1 MRTNSRGTCLAC
13 SPLLTKALMV
23 NSSTTYV
30 YKVWVQTSEQTYRF
44 RTCFRQHTFIK
55 FEYRLISRTSY
66 CPRLISLL
74 VVGGEKTSLG
84 GEYVGG
90 EIVPW
95 WRVRW
100 WRVCLVARWLDTV
113 RTLIALDIFLS
124 HFIDN
129 QPSDPCGSW
138 CQGKRQRR
146 KNSSSFCCRVCID
159 KSFTDFIRN

>member
-1 MRTNSRGTCLAC
+1 MWRLLKEPFLATWKG
-13 SPLLTKALMV
+13 PKDATRARWLLKEPFFDVPGSA
-23 NSSTTYV
+23 S
-30 YKVWVQTSEQTYRF
+30 
-44 RTCFRQHTFIK
+44 K

-100 WRVCLVARWLDTV
+100 WRVCLVAR
-113 RTLIALDIFLS
+113 
-124 HFIDN
+124 
-129 QPSDPCGSW
+129 
-138 CQGKRQRR
+138 
-146 KNSSSFCCRVCID
+146 
-159 KSFTDFIRN
+159 

>member
-1 MRTNSRGTCLAC
+1 MIITFPTFRLVFGWNSLPLHYEIRTKCCCTTPSVLNVL
-13 SPLLTKALMV
+13 
-23 NSSTTYV
+23 STTYV

-55 FEYRLISRTSY
+55 FEYRQANKLISRTSY
-66 CPRLISLL
+66 SPRLISLL

-100 WRVCLVARWLDTV
+100 WRVCLVASLLGGEVTEYPPTPPCV
-113 RTLIALDIFLS
+113 LIVFPPPLP
-124 HFIDN
+124 
-129 QPSDPCGSW
+129 Q
-138 CQGKRQRR
+138 
-146 KNSSSFCCRVCID
+146 
-159 KSFTDFIRN
+159 